1 MPWECWTHSS
11 VVLLSQLLAS
21 QVLVAP
27 SDALKLRETAAS
39 YRLLPSA
46 WCTSP
51 RCVLTNALRTK
62 SCCKYRAHL
71 NGLLSLQNPGCLCPD
86 GFGGSAVL
94 SNSRPYFLFYA
105 ALYLFSVRYES
116 LLHRQKGKSSG

>member
-1 MPWECWTHSS
+1 MPWECWTHFS

-39 YRLLPSA
+39 SRLLLST

-51 RCVLTNALRTK
+51 HCLLTNALRTK

-71 NGLLSLQNPGCLCPD
+71 NGLLSLQNPHCLSPGC
-86 GFGGSAVL
+86 FGGSAVL

-116 LLHRQKGKSSG
+116 LLHSQKDNSSG